1 MQFTVPVIYIQDDFS
16 NPDDSTWYLEFIE
29 DPSLQDAEFTDGRYK
44 LLNKNLDFVTHL
56 TYYGLMLDR
65 KRELLDLQE
74 VRIAEQAVEIDAKRM
89 CGQLGIQPRDEP
101 PERVRMIGLNAEL
114 FAQLTVDRFDDLA
127 GGIDRPP
134 RRG

>member
-1 MQFTVPVIYIQDDFS
+1 
-16 NPDDSTWYLEFIE
+16 
-29 DPSLQDAEFTDGRYK
+29 
-44 LLNKNLDFVTHL
+44 
-56 TYYGLMLDR
+56 
-65 KRELLDLQE
+65 
-74 VRIAEQAVEIDAKRM
+74 M